1 MLLAIDVGNSN
12 IVLGV
17 FDGDR
22 LTESWRL
29 QTLRE
34 RTADELGILVTHLF
48 AERRVDKNQ
57 VDGIIIS
64 SVVPPLTGTMEEMA
78 ERYFGLA
85 PMTVDPS
92 TNTGMPI
99 LYSPPSDV
107 GADRVVNAV
116 AAYEMFGRAE
126 RRPVI
131 AVDFGTAT
139 TFDVI
144 SAAGEY
150 IGGVICPGIG
160 ISADALFQ
168 RAARL
173 PRVDVRKP
181 PSIIGQ
187 TTVTSM
193 QAGLFFGYVSMVDGI
208 VQRIR
213 AELPSGER
221 ATCIAT
227 GGMASVLSHET
238 TVIQRVEPDLTL
250 QGLRLIWSGKGVRGT
265 KSPA

>member
-17 FDGDR
+17 FDGKQ
-22 LTESWRL
+22 LTHSWRL

-34 RTADELGILVTHLF
+34 RTADEIGILVTQMFGQSGVELGRI
-48 AERRVDKNQ
+48 E
-57 VDGIIIS
+57 GIILS
-64 SVVPPLTGTMEEMA
+64 SVVPPQTGTMEEMA
-78 ERYFGLA
+78 ERYFGRTA
-85 PMTVDPS
+85 MTVDPS
-92 TNTGMPI
+92 TNTGMKV
-99 LYSPPSDV
+99 LYMPASDV

-116 AAYEMFGRAE
+116 AAYEMFGRAG
-126 RRPVI
+126 RIPVI

-187 TTVTSM
+187 TTITSM
-193 QAGLFFGYVSMVDGI
+193 QAGLFFGYVAMVEGI

-213 AELPSGER
+213 AELPSGDR
-221 ATCIAT
+221 AACIAT
-227 GGMASVLSHET
+227 GGMAGVLAGET
-238 TVIQRVEPDLTL
+238 TTIQRVEPDLTL
-250 QGLRLIWSGKGVRGT
+250 QGLRLIWERT
-265 KSPA
+265 R

>member
-1 MLLAIDVGNSN
+1 MMLLAIDVGNTN

-17 FDGDR
+17 FEDDQ
-22 LTESWRL
+22 LTQSWRL

-34 RTADELGILVTHLF
+34 RTADEIGILVTHLF
-48 AERRVDKNQ
+48 GERGVEKSR

-78 ERYFGLA
+78 ERYFGKL
-85 PMTVDPS
+85 PLTVDPA
-92 TNTGMPI
+92 TNTGMKI
-99 LYSPPSDV
+99 LYTPQSDV
-107 GADRVVNAV
+107 GADRIVNAV
-116 AAYEMFGRAE
+116 AAYEMFGRATKT
-126 RRPVI
+126 PVI

-150 IGGVICPGIG
+150 VGGVICPGIG

-213 AELPSGER
+213 AELPDGDR

-227 GGMASVLSHET
+227 GGMATVLANET
-238 TVIQRVEPDLTL
+238 AVIERVEPDLTL
-250 QGLRLIWSGKGVRGT
+250 QGLRLIWGR
-265 KSPA
+265 ARH

>member
-1 MLLAIDVGNSN
+1 MLLAIDVGNTN

-17 FDGDR
+17 FDGNQ
-22 LTESWRL
+22 LTHSWRL

-34 RTADELGILVTHLF
+34 RTADEIGILVTQMFGQSGVEL
-48 AERRVDKNQ
+48 ERI
-57 VDGIIIS
+57 DGIILS
-64 SVVPPLTGTMEEMA
+64 SVVPPQTGTMEEMA
-78 ERYFGLA
+78 ERYFGRTA
-85 PMTVDPS
+85 MNVDPS
-92 TNTGMPI
+92 TNTGMKV
-99 LYSPPSDV
+99 LYTPASDV

-116 AAYEMFGRAE
+116 AAYEMFGRAGAI
-126 RRPVI
+126 PVI

-181 PSIIGQ
+181 PSIIGK

-193 QAGLFFGYVSMVDGI
+193 QSGLFFGYVAMVDGI
-208 VQRIR
+208 VHRIR

-221 ATCIAT
+221 AACIAT
-227 GGMASVLSHET
+227 GGMAGVLASET
-238 TVIQRVEPDLTL
+238 TTIQRVEPDLTL
-250 QGLRLIWSGKGVRGT
+250 QGLRLIWERSR
-265 KSPA
+265 

>member
-1 MLLAIDVGNSN
+1 MLLAIDVGNTN

-17 FDGDR
+17 FDGAR

-34 RTADELGILVTHLF
+34 RTADELGILVSQLF
-48 AERRVDKNQ
+48 AQTGLDKGCIT
-57 VDGIIIS
+57 GIILS
-64 SVVPPLTGTMEEMA
+64 SVVPPLTGTMQEMA
-78 ERYFGLA
+78 ARYFGRA

-99 LYSPPSDV
+99 LYTPPSDV

-116 AAYEMFGRAE
+116 AAYETFGRAQ
-126 RRPVI
+126 RMPII

-208 VQRIR
+208 VTRIR
-213 AELPSGER
+213 AELPEGER
-221 ATCIAT
+221 AMCIAT
-227 GGMASVLSHET
+227 GGMAGVLANET
-238 TVIQRVEPDLTL
+238 TTIERVEPDLTL
-250 QGLRLIWSGKGVRGT
+250 QGLRLIWERSLAT
-265 KSPA
+265 